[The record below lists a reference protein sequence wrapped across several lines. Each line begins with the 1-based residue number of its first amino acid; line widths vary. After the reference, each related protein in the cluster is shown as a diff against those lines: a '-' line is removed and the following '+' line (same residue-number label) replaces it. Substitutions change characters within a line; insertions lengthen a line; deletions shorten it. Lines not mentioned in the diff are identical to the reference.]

1 MNELI
6 KVKFD
11 EKSDKPTVSG
21 RELHNAL
28 EIETPYTMWFKRM
41 CGYGFAENADFTLVS
56 QKCET
61 NNPKNP
67 YTEIT
72 DHALTISMA
81 KELCMIQRSEIGRKF
96 RQYFIQVEEEWNKPE
111 AVMARALKIAN
122 SQLTLAQQSIKAL
135 ETAVEHE
142 QEKNRELIQVNTA
155 CMDTMAQQTKQ
166 INEMKPKSDYCDMVL
181 NTPDAVDI
189 TVIAKDYAKSAAK
202 FNRFLHTIGIQY
214 NSGGTWVLYAKH
226 TGKGYTVTKTFPY
239 TDRHGIKRSKTYMRW
254 TQKGRM
260 FLYEEL
266 KKYGI
271 VPVMECLYDV

>member
-6 KVKFD
+6 QVNFD
-11 EKSDKPTVSG
+11 EKSDKPTISG
-21 RELHNAL
+21 RELHKAL
-28 EIETPYTMWFKRM
+28 EIETPYHKWFPRM
-41 CGYGFAENADFTLVS
+41 CEYGFTENIDYTVTDIFVHN
-56 QKCET
+56 QKGG
-61 NNPKNP
+61 KQG
-67 YTEIT
+67 YT
-72 DHALTISMA
+72 DHQLTISMA
-81 KELCMIQRSEIGRKF
+81 KELCMIQRSEIGRRI
-96 RQYFIQVEEEWNKPE
+96 RQYFIQIEEQWNKPE

-166 INEMKPKSDYCDMVL
+166 IKEMKPKSDYCDMVL
-181 NTPDAVDI
+181 NTPDAVDV

-202 FNRFLHTIGIQY
+202 FNSFLHTIGIQY

-239 TDRHGIKRSKTYMRW
+239 TDGHGVKRSKTYMRW